1 MKAKAILLTIA
12 LFLAAMTVVVA
23 KTTPQ
28 MAKINPQMGTWKLN
42 EAKSKIAAGAAKNH
56 TVVYEASGEDTKVTV
71 DGTGG
76 DGNATHNEW
85 TGKFDGKCYPV
96 TGDANSDE
104 RCYKVVNSRTMLLT
118 GKKGGKVTVTGRIAV
133 SKNGKMRTVTTSGT
147 DAKGKRFR
155 TVAVY
160 DKQ

>member
-1 MKAKAILLTIA
+1 MKAKAVLITLA
-12 LFLAAMTVVVA
+12 LCLAAATVV
-23 KTTPQ
+23 
-28 MAKINPQMGTWKLN
+28 MASTNPHMGTWKLN
-42 EAKSKIAAGAAKNH
+42 EAKSKIAPGAAKNH
-56 TVVYEASGEDTKVTV
+56 TVVYEAAGEDVKVTV
-71 DGTGG
+71 DGVDG

-85 TGKFDGKCYPV
+85 TGKFNGKCYPV
-96 TGDANSDE
+96 TGDATSDE
-104 RCYKVVNSRTMLLT
+104 RCYKVVNSHTMLLT
-118 GKKGGKVTVTGRIAV
+118 GKKAGKVTLTGRIAV